1 MYKSGAKK
9 RKAAADVRKR
19 QQNEL
24 AKVPKIV
31 EFFSHKAHKSCT
43 TAAIDSVNV
52 TASSGVIQ
60 ADNNDDAVVES
71 IIPGSSL

>member
-31 EFFSHKAHKSCT
+31 EFFSHKSCT